1 MVDPIRAQ
9 PSRSAASRESHLGL
23 SSWFS
28 RGWRLVSKPAFV
40 LVLLIVCLIGLPF
53 VMASSLSA
61 ATVKQMELQADEIS
75 TLATG
80 IRGYYADNVV
90 ARLQEANGQAVFTEN
105 YRDVHGG
112 IPIPATLSIELG
124 ALFDSAHSDGRI
136 NYAFLSDYPFAK
148 RDVPPLDGFETDAL
162 RAFRQDP
169 ELPRYVKLE
178 RPWLGRSTY
187 RLATPVLMRPAC
199 VTCHNQHPDSPRK
212 DWKVGDV
219 RGIQEVTVR
228 GIQVDGFGQ
237 IGYLVGYVGLLGLV
251 SVGATATF
259 QRQNRLLLTTND
271 RLREGSRREVNLSD
285 KLRQQVQ
292 ELSLLGAVVENATFG
307 VSIAD
312 MRQDDYPLIYVNEAF
327 CRITGYPKEKA
338 SGFNCRFLRGPDT
351 DPVTVSEIARA
362 IREGKSYSCELI
374 NYRLNG
380 EKFWNR
386 LTIYP
391 FGGKPG
397 KPDFYVGNQVDI
409 TNIRIFNDSAA
420 SQLVALRPSIES
432 AAIQISEAISFAKK
446 LRDQL
451 FAQES
456 LTPDEDCF
464 LAAEHS
470 SLLDLQA
477 SVIEIQELIR
487 KASVEQQSSAR
498 ICEDRSI

>member
-1 MVDPIRAQ
+1 MQGPDQSPPAQ
-9 PSRSAASRESHLGL
+9 SPANRQDRGDRSGWLSRCLR
-23 SSWFS
+23 
-28 RGWRLVSKPAFV
+28 VISKPTFV
-40 LVLLIVCLIGLPF
+40 LVLLIVSLLGLPF
-53 VMASSLSA
+53 VMVSSLSA

-80 IRGYYADNVV
+80 IRSYYADNVV
-90 ARLQEANGQAVFTEN
+90 ARLQQADGQAVFTEN

-148 RDVPPLDGFETDAL
+148 RDVPPLDGFETEAI
-162 RAFRQDP
+162 RAFRKDP

-178 RPWLGRSTY
+178 RPWFGRSAY
-187 RLATPVLMRPAC
+187 RLATPVFMRPAC

-212 DWKVGDV
+212 NWKVGDV

-237 IGYLVGYVGLLGLV
+237 IGYLVGYVGFLGLV

-285 KLRQQVQ
+285 KLREQVQ

-312 MRQDDYPLIYVNEAF
+312 MRQYDYPLIYVNEAF

-351 DPVTVSEIARA
+351 DPVTISEIARA
-362 IREGKSYSCELI
+362 IREGKSYSCELV

-409 TNIRIFNDSAA
+409 TNIRTFNDVAA
-420 SQLVALRPSIES
+420 SQLTSIRPAID
-432 AAIQISEAISFAKK
+432 AASLQINEAIAFSQS

-451 FAQES
+451 ASEDS
-456 LTPDEDCF
+456 LSSELDHF
-464 LAAEHS
+464 LNAEQS
-470 SLLDLQA
+470 SLQELQN
-477 SVIEIQELIR
+477 SVAEIQNLIQG
-487 KASVEQQSSAR
+487 ASADPQISLRPTSDESV
-498 ICEDRSI
+498 

>member
-1 MVDPIRAQ
+1 MQGPVQSQ
-9 PSRSAASRESHLGL
+9 PPRSVADREAAKGL
-23 SSWFS
+23 SRWLS
-28 RGWRLVSKPAFV
+28 RCWRVISKPAFV
-40 LVLLIVCLIGLPF
+40 LVLLIVSLLGLPF
-53 VMASSLSA
+53 VMVSSLSA

-80 IRGYYADNVV
+80 IRSYYADNVV
-90 ARLQEANGQAVFTEN
+90 ARLQKADGQAVFSEN

-148 RDVPPLDGFETDAL
+148 RDVPPLDGFETDAIG
-162 RAFRQDP
+162 AFRKDP
-169 ELPRYVKLE
+169 ELPRYVQLE
-178 RPWLGRSTY
+178 RSWLGRSTY

-199 VTCHNQHPDSPRK
+199 VTCHNQHPDSPK
-212 DWKVGDV
+212 KNWKVGDV

-228 GIQVDGFGQ
+228 GIQVNGFGQ
-237 IGYLVGYVGLLGLV
+237 LGYLVGYAGLLGLV

-259 QRQNRLLLTTND
+259 QRQNKLLLSTND
-271 RLREGSRREVNLSD
+271 RLREGSRREVDLSNQ
-285 KLRQQVQ
+285 LRQQVQ

-327 CRITGYPKEKA
+327 CQITGYPKEKA

-351 DPVTVSEIARA
+351 DPITVSEIARA
-362 IREGKSYSCELI
+362 IREGKAYSCELV

-391 FGGKPG
+391 FGGRPG

-409 TNIRIFNDSAA
+409 TSIRTFNDLAS
-420 SQLVALRPSIES
+420 SQLIAIRPSIE
-432 AAIQISEAISFAKK
+432 AASLQVSQSITFAQG

-451 FAQES
+451 ACDDA
-456 LTPDEDCF
+456 LTAEVDQF
-464 LAAEHS
+464 LDAEQS
-470 SLLDLQA
+470 SLRQLQG
-477 SVIEIQELIR
+477 SVAEIQDLIR
-487 KASVEQQSSAR
+487 LASAGQQQSPQPLQDQSL
-498 ICEDRSI
+498 